1 MKKMQRPKFK
11 LNADD
16 APIQKSAML
25 SDKHIQMAQELLHQQ
40 FPHFEGLLSPSI
52 GTAKQFPVMREDSIQ
67 VLHTG
72 GIHWLCVSNIGCT
85 QNVL

>member
-72 GIHWLCVSNIGCT
+72 GIHWLCVSNIDCT